1 MGPDV
6 STHEEIQKLGT
17 HSRHAIYI
25 SMTALK
31 SHAADCVGTVDGEA
45 PDSLQVDDRWQTK
58 CRFLDTV
65 DTAYFQTP
73 IQREIPVYPGSI

>member
-1 MGPDV
+1 MFQRMKKFRNWAHISDTPF
-6 STHEEIQKLGT
+6 
-17 HSRHAIYI
+17 I

-31 SHAADCVGTVDGEA
+31 SRAADCVGTVDGEA